1 MYYMRNRRGRR
12 KKKRN
17 HSVTGHM
24 MNKIIK
30 GPIYLLL
37 NIKMIYKKN
46 LKYNVL

>member
-1 MYYMRNRRGRR
+1 MRNRWGRR

-17 HSVTGHM
+17 HSVRGHIM
-24 MNKIIK
+24 SKIIK

>member
-1 MYYMRNRRGRR
+1 MRNRWGRR

-17 HSVTGHM
+17 YSVTGHM
-24 MNKIIK
+24 NKITK

>member
-1 MYYMRNRRGRR
+1 MRNGRGRR
-12 KKKRN
+12 RRRN

-46 LKYNVL
+46 LKCNVL